1 MSLIWDVR
9 TVLASEAFSTGDQS
23 DPDPESATTTRTT
36 AELEPIDVWNYL
48 VSLSE
53 DEITKNSESPDDHV
67 KLKHFKDADF
77 DHSWDAAPVHL
88 GDGASYSVDKVTLSI
103 KRDDGNPIIVAV
115 KKINLFGNSESRSDW
130 SAATRHR
137 SVATVLK
144 ELRILAIPSI
154 EEHLNIVSML
164 GFRSEYTSTSAQ
176 NSTNVSLVME
186 YGSHGTLRDF
196 CKSHSD
202 DDTFDLAAK
211 VRFMHDIASGLA
223 KLHSCGIAHGDI
235 KLENTLVFDGNKGQ
249 LVAKLSDFGHSIVD
263 LYDSEEPQGIY
274 LGTPLMNAPE
284 VRTRRHALHHAQDF
298 FKCDI
303 FSFGL
308 LVWELLLGGKHY
320 FATLQ
325 SVEDADDSMDMM
337 TYLCNLPKDEL
348 LLQSLKYLQGVS
360 EKNEASLI
368 QMISRTLQAS
378 LRDDPERRRGIEV
391 ILALFR
397 QHKYL
402 IRDDWMG
409 QGIGS
414 FAINSP
420 PDSAPGPSSGK
431 ALTTRSTIPRMPR
444 IIQTDFVDQLQ
455 RTSRDASSL
464 SEKRSAL
471 FELAMC
477 YIHGVGTER
486 PDLGKALDLL
496 TESAQLESAKALG
509 LIFRLYDVLGVDP
522 PPHLWQIPHQFVEI
536 EKELLG
542 IKIDDNFVRRLRLH
556 ERYKQRDN
564 LNRSF
569 DILYDGNPIIEG
581 ISLDRVEEGLKRLSL
596 RDIRLEDL
604 NCISQPGDY
613 DGIPTRESLLSVA
626 VRQGIKPLVEFLL
639 HSAASGS
646 IKARIIWT
654 DSLLTI
660 ACQGGHLNILELL
673 LSKDVPTRL
682 TESHPETPFHWL
694 SMFEPEEVESAMN
707 LLLSNNN
714 LKEDLKV
721 SVFSPGIE
729 VGNCLFLGTAL
740 EFAIAANNGPLV
752 DLFIKRTSKTSSN
765 YQLHT
770 IGWTQNT
777 FSLACSLHLHGLIPK
792 LLGLEE
798 NYRATQWTTPSA
810 QSSSLFGLLHPHDAL
825 LPLMIHGQ
833 MLRVALD
840 STIDLLIQNGASCAE
855 EDRRGSSILMKALS
869 AAPCRFNTDLL
880 LALIDRGAR
889 CTIRGKE
896 EPMNAVDRICKRE
909 DRAGP
914 AIVKLLLEKEVLSPT
929 IDNLAIAL
937 KEGNTA
943 VASVFLDFESDGKRI
958 GANDPFVAGDASLSL
973 LFLATSS
980 GNASTVELLLDHG
993 ADINSKWGE
1002 RTPLEAAI
1010 SLEKCNAET
1019 IDLLI
1024 ARGATLVYGSFSL
1037 LHRAASLASRVNGH
1051 HVLFHLLR
1059 NPQIRDLI
1067 NTATNFDDENP
1078 DITPLNMAVYSGNP
1092 GAVHALLQAGA
1103 LVETGDALD
1112 RILRLAV
1119 NVGRRPQ
1126 TSPLWENR
1134 SINAGSLYK
1143 WRLDMENIIIAL
1155 LGKGKPGHRRSSL
1168 HIATELNN
1176 RPRVIEL
1183 VERHGYR
1190 IFVGDKEKLLPTAY
1204 LEDIESLSGN
1214 GDEPEYLENL
1224 RLLKEYIQTKLLEE
1238 IARDSEKPE
1247 FIEKMLEDISVEDD
1261 TDLSNEDAR
1270 VTLEN
1275 TLSKLETERNEIHL
1289 SLGDGVETPWEREM
1303 ALKTS
1308 LETQRQRLGAI
1319 HLTTLKTATILCD
1332 LLALLYRFDEAAL
1345 LNQEILAGREAQ
1357 LPSDSPELFESLL
1370 DRVCVLAGQAKVQEA
1385 QEDAQRIHQK
1395 AVDTFG
1401 ITHPLTLKAE
1411 AFLACTYSIL
1421 GQLDLAISM
1430 AEGILK
1436 AYDNHD
1442 LDEDEKYEG
1451 YRHSLLE
1458 LRCNLAVDYCRAQRF
1473 NDAAEI
1479 ARTLPSSLLYV
1490 RRSEFFRTFDAI
1502 INVAANFEFYQ
1513 RFEDS
1518 DSIYR
1523 DIIRICI
1530 KTHGKKNAY
1539 CTRLALEKLSN
1550 SYQSRCLWKQES
1562 ETRQTLV
1569 EVLKSASSAA
1579 NHEVSTQMINLAIS
1593 LKNEQRLV
1601 EESVV
1606 LEQILEGYELCLQPD
1621 PMNTSQ
1627 VKVMLCTNLRKQKQL
1642 DRAEQYGREALGEY
1656 RARLGQEDD
1665 TTVIAQYELAS
1676 IMLLSHQDKIHDA
1689 IQLLQQNMDI
1699 VARKFGE
1706 IHPETRA
1713 ATLHLAKAY
1722 IRAKRF
1728 GEAEEAAH
1736 QCIKISGEVPESG
1749 KALEQAYHYLGYAKE
1764 LQNELDEAS
1773 TFYRASIEIGLDSRD
1788 GVHSDDSL
1796 YTMRLLAAIHVGKE
1810 DFEEAETLLLEILAA
1825 SPQVYGTTRPDMACR
1840 VHHLLGR
1847 VYENTDKAQE
1857 SVQNHTLAV
1866 DLAREALGEDAEET
1880 LWFTESLVSA
1890 KVATRSFREA
1900 LQLAEKLLAHS
1911 EEELGEFHELSLAV
1925 KQSLLIVYPELGMW
1939 PESERLHREFLHSFE
1954 ETGAASPDEYAFLY
1968 RTLSKAC
1975 TKQSFHSD
1983 AEVFLSKFWEWYQKS
1998 EPDTEEE
2005 MIEVMA
2011 ELARAYARTEKFEV
2025 ANQFISRMQATSEAL
2040 FPEDDYD
2047 YEDERDILCASA
2059 RADVMFQAGQRE
2071 EAAKLKQR
2079 YVDLQSTDLDGVFA
2093 LLDMYETMG
2102 EYSKAAEA
2110 LPLAIGA
2117 AWILKTQSSPEVHQ
2131 VAIVKVATYDSRIH
2145 TAIGDF
2151 ELAQEQATLAVNRA
2165 SRWDLGNFTYAETYR
2180 NALQGTMTLYGTLGR
2195 DREREETRLKLMKEL
2210 RRQEEARDNHLD
2222 ELARNRVKVKSFL
2235 TGMLSVSDP

>member
-9 TVLASEAFSTGDQS
+9 TVLASEALSTVNQS
-23 DPDPESATTTRTT
+23 DPESATTTRTT

-53 DEITKNSESPDDHV
+53 DETIKNSESSDDHV
-67 KLKHFKDADF
+67 KLTHFKDADF
-77 DHSWDAAPVHL
+77 DHSWDARPVHL

-103 KRDDGNPIIVAV
+103 KRDNGNPIIVAV
-115 KKINLFGNSESRSDW
+115 KKINLFGNSESRSYW

-154 EEHLNIVSML
+154 EEHSNIVSLL
-164 GFRSEYTSTSAQ
+164 GFRSEYSSTSPQ

-202 DDTFDLAAK
+202 AETFDLVAK
-211 VRFMHDIASGLA
+211 ARFMHDIASGLA

-249 LVAKLSDFGHSIVD
+249 LIAKLSDFGHSILD
-263 LYDSEEPQGIY
+263 LYDSEEPQGVY

-284 VRTRRHALHHAQDF
+284 VRTRRHALNHAQDF

-308 LVWELLLGGKHY
+308 LIWELLLDGKHY
-320 FATLQ
+320 FTTLQ
-325 SVEDADDSMDMM
+325 GAEDADESTDMM
-337 TYLCNLPKDEL
+337 AYLCNLPKDEL
-348 LLQSLKYLQGVS
+348 LLQSLKYLQGLP
-360 EKNEASLI
+360 EKNQAPLI
-368 QMISRTLQAS
+368 QLVIRTLQAS
-378 LRDDPERRRGIEV
+378 LRDDPGRRRGIEV
-391 ILALFR
+391 ILAGFR
-397 QHKYL
+397 QHKDL
-402 IRDDWMG
+402 TRDDWMR
-409 QGIGS
+409 QGMS
-414 FAINSP
+414 SLTLSSL
-420 PDSAPGPSSGK
+420 PDQAPGSSSGK
-431 ALTTRSTIPRMPR
+431 ALTTRSAIPRMPR
-444 IIQTDFVDQLQ
+444 IIQVDFMDQLL
-455 RTSRDASSL
+455 RISRDASSL
-464 SEKRSAL
+464 TEKRTAL

-477 YIHGVGTER
+477 YIHGVGMER
-486 PDLGKALDLL
+486 PDLSEALDLL

-509 LIFRLYDVLGVDP
+509 LIFRLSDVLGVDLP
-522 PPHLWQIPHQFVEI
+522 PYLWQIPHPLVRV

-542 IKIDDNFVRRLRLH
+542 IKGDDNFVRRLRLH
-556 ERYKQRDN
+556 ERCKQRDT

-569 DILYDGNPIIEG
+569 DILHEGNPIIEG
-581 ISLDRVEEGLKRLSL
+581 ICLDRVEESLKRLSL
-596 RDIRLEDL
+596 RDIRFEDL
-604 NCISQPGDY
+604 ECISQIEDY
-613 DGIPTRESLLSVA
+613 DSVLTRESLLSVA
-626 VRQGIKPLVEFLL
+626 VRQGIKPLVNFLL
-639 HSAASGS
+639 PSEASES
-646 IKARIIWT
+646 TKSRMIWT

-694 SMFEPEEVESAMN
+694 SMFEPEEVESAMY

-721 SVFSPGIE
+721 RVLSPGIE
-729 VGNCLFLGTAL
+729 AGNCSFLGTPL

-752 DLFIKRTSKTSSN
+752 DLFIKRTSKSSSN

-792 LLGLEE
+792 LLGPEE
-798 NYRATQWTTPSA
+798 NYRMTQWTTSSA
-810 QSSSLFGLLHPHDAL
+810 QSSSLFSLLCPHDAL
-825 LPLMIHGQ
+825 LPLLVHGQ
-833 MLRVALD
+833 MSRVALD

-855 EDRRGSSILMKALS
+855 EDQRGSSVLMKALS
-869 AAPCRFNTDLL
+869 AAPCRFTTDLL

-889 CTIRGKE
+889 CTLRGKE
-896 EPMNAVDRICKRE
+896 ASMNAVLRICKRE

-914 AIVKLLLEKEVLSPT
+914 AIVKLLLEKGVLSPT
-929 IDNLAIAL
+929 IDNLSVAL
-937 KEGNTA
+937 KQGNTA
-943 VASVFLDFESDGKRI
+943 VASVFLNFESDGKRI
-958 GANDPFVAGDASLSL
+958 DAKEPFVAGDASFSL
-973 LFLATSS
+973 LFLATPS
-980 GNASTVELLLDHG
+980 GNASTVELLLDRG

-1010 SLEKCNAET
+1010 SLEKCDAET

-1024 ARGATLVYGSFSL
+1024 ARGATLAYGSFSL

-1051 HVLFHLLR
+1051 HVLFHLLK
-1059 NPQIRDLI
+1059 NPQIRNLI
-1067 NTATNFDDENP
+1067 NTTTNFDDE
-1078 DITPLNMAVYSGNP
+1078 DRGITPLNIAVYSGNP

-1112 RILRLAV
+1112 WILRLAV

-1126 TSPLWENR
+1126 TSPLWGKKT
-1134 SINAGSLYK
+1134 INEESLYK
-1143 WRLDMENIIIAL
+1143 WRLDMENIIITL
-1155 LGKGKPGHRRSSL
+1155 LGKGNPGHGRCSL

-1183 VERHGYR
+1183 VEHHGYR

-1204 LEDIESLSGN
+1204 LEDLDSLSGD
-1214 GDEPEYLENL
+1214 GDTPEYLENL

-1238 IARDSEKPE
+1238 IARDSEKPD
-1247 FIEKMLEDISVEDD
+1247 FIKNMLEDLSVEDD
-1261 TDLSNEDAR
+1261 ADLSNEDAR
-1270 VTLEN
+1270 VTLEKA
-1275 TLSKLETERNEIHL
+1275 LSKLETERNEIRL
-1289 SLGDGVETPWEREM
+1289 SLGDGFETPLERETE
-1303 ALKTS
+1303 LRNS
-1308 LETQRQRLGAI
+1308 LETQRQRLGAT
-1319 HLTTLKTATILCD
+1319 HLTTLKTATTLCD
-1332 LLALLYRFDEAAL
+1332 LLTLLYRFDEAAL
-1345 LNQEILAGREAQ
+1345 LNQEILKGREAQ

-1370 DRVCVLAGQAKVQEA
+1370 DRVCVLAGQAKTREA
-1385 QEDAQRIHQK
+1385 HEDAQSIHQR

-1401 ITHPLTLKAE
+1401 ITHPVTLKAE

-1421 GQLDLAISM
+1421 GQFDLAISM

-1442 LDEDEKYEG
+1442 LDEDEKFEG

-1473 NDAAEI
+1473 NEAAEI
-1479 ARTLPSSLLYV
+1479 ARVLPSSLLYV
-1490 RRSEFFRTFDAI
+1490 QKGEFFRTFDAI

-1518 DSIYR
+1518 DSVYR
-1523 DIIRICI
+1523 AIIKICI
-1530 KTHGKKNAY
+1530 KMHGKKNAY
-1539 CTRLALEKLSN
+1539 CTRLALEKLAN
-1550 SYQSRCLWKQES
+1550 SYQSRRLWKQES

-1569 EVLKSASSAA
+1569 EVLKSALSAA
-1579 NHEVSTQMINLAIS
+1579 DHEASTQMINLAIS

-1606 LEQILEGYELCLQPD
+1606 LEQVLEGYEFCLRPD
-1621 PMNTSQ
+1621 LMDISR
-1627 VKVMLCTNLRKQKQL
+1627 VKVMLCVNLRKQKQL
-1642 DRAEQYGREALGEY
+1642 DRAEQYGREALEEY
-1656 RARLGQEDD
+1656 RAHLGQEHD
-1665 TTVIAQYELAS
+1665 TTIIAQYALAS
-1676 IMLLSHQDKIHDA
+1676 IMLISHQHEDKVHDA
-1689 IQLLQQNMDI
+1689 VQLLQQNADI

-1713 ATLHLAKAY
+1713 ATLHLVNAY

-1728 GEAEEAAH
+1728 EEAEEAAH
-1736 QCIKISGEVPESG
+1736 QCLKISGKVPESS

-1764 LQNELDEAS
+1764 LQDELDEAS
-1773 TFYRASIEIGLDSRD
+1773 TFYRASIKIGLDSRD
-1788 GVHSDDSL
+1788 GVHSDDSM
-1796 YTMRLLAAIHVGKE
+1796 YTMRLLAAIHVGNK
-1810 DFEEAETLLLEILAA
+1810 DFQEAETLLLEILAA

-1840 VHHLLGR
+1840 VHHLLGQ
-1847 VYENTDKAQE
+1847 VYGNTDKAQE
-1857 SVQNHTLAV
+1857 SVENHSLAV

-1880 LWFTESLVSA
+1880 MWFMESLINA
-1890 KVATRSFREA
+1890 KLATQSFREA
-1900 LQLAEKLLAHS
+1900 LQLAEELLAHS

-1925 KQSLLIVYPELGMW
+1925 KQSLLIIYQKLGMW

-1954 ETGAASPDEYAFLY
+1954 ETGVDSPDDYAFLY
-1968 RTLSKAC
+1968 RSLSNAC
-1975 TKQSFHSD
+1975 TKQGFHSD
-1983 AEVFLSKFWEWYQKS
+1983 AEVFLSKFWDWFQNS
-1998 EPDTEEE
+1998 EPDQEEE
-2005 MIEVMA
+2005 TIEVMA
-2011 ELARAYARTEKFEV
+2011 ELARAYARTGNFDV
-2025 ANQFISRMQATSEAL
+2025 ANQFISRMQAISESL
-2040 FPEDDYD
+2040 FPDDDYD
-2047 YEDERDILCASA
+2047 YEDNRDILCASA
-2059 RADVMFQAGQRE
+2059 RADVMFLACQRE
-2071 EAAKLKQR
+2071 EATDLKQK
-2079 YVDLQSTDLDGVFA
+2079 YVDLQPTDLDAVLA
-2093 LLDMYETMG
+2093 LLDMYETIG
-2102 EYSKAAEA
+2102 EYSKAAKA

-2131 VAIVKVATYDSRIH
+2131 VAIAKVATYDSRIH

-2165 SRWDLGNFTYAETYR
+2165 SKWDLGNFTYAETYR
-2180 NALQGTMTLYGTLGR
+2180 NALQAMMTLYETLGR
-2195 DREREETRLKLMKEL
+2195 DREMEETRLKLMKEL

-2222 ELARNRVKVKSFL
+2222 GLARDRAKDNGKA
-2235 TGMLSVSDP
+2235 